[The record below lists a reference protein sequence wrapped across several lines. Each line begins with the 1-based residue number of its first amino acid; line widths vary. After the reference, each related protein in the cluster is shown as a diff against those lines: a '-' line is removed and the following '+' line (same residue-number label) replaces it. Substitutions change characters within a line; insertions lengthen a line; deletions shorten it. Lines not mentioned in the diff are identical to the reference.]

1 MLSRIP
7 HPLQR
12 PPPLYPRARRLMHE
26 FRHRLRRTVPGNPY
40 ECPEAFWSFVSG
52 TIRQRRYIFSLIL
65 KWWISAA
72 VEGRGIRWS
81 RASPLSRSV
90 FIVPCF
96 CFFFFFR
103 FAFRLPICLLSFLDT
118 VLISFS
124 YNYRWMIIHRV
135 HFFFEMYHRLERDY
149 DDIRELLKCHHV
161 SFSKYLEISRSIK

>member
-72 VEGRGIRWS
+72 VEGRGIR
-81 RASPLSRSV
+81 ASPLSRSV

-96 CFFFFFR
+96 CFFFDPR
-103 FAFRLPICLLSFLDT
+103 NFLI
-118 VLISFS
+118 VLNKLFL
-124 YNYRWMIIHRV
+124 IHRRFNICSCIFLKLQV
-135 HFFFEMYHRLERDY
+135 NERSSLIIRLIWRG
-149 DDIRELLKCHHV
+149 IIQLV
-161 SFSKYLEISRSIK
+161 SK